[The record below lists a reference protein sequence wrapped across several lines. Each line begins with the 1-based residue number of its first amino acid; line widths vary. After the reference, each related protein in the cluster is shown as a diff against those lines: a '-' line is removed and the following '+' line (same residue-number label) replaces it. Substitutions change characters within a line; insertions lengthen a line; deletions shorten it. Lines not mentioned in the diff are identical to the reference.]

1 MGARRSRSRWSSFR
15 AAGEHAADGTR
26 SAVAAS
32 VITSASTRLGDDRRR
47 LASRILLDLGLVVGG
62 ALALAAA
69 AVLTAHDGGLAY
81 DTRAYWQAARHVLDG
96 TALYSPASVS
106 DLGAYK
112 YPPIFAQLFIP
123 AAWLPELLV
132 AWLWRVSGIL
142 CLRYIVGSWKAAI
155 VACAFVP
162 VLIELSLGNVTL
174 QIAAVLFFALRD
186 RRGAYLL
193 PWVAAL
199 KFGPVLLVPYL
210 WFRMPESRRPLV
222 IGTAV
227 FAAACLAS
235 FVASS
240 DQWSGYAAT
249 FGWENGSVMSGS
261 GVIAI
266 VPSWGGLDFVLRFAI
281 AGAAAL
287 YATLT
292 RRAWLAYTAAVLTCP
307 ILAFSRFAPLVAL
320 WRFRG
325 RPAAEPGS
333 ATTPVPAPNG
343 AEAVA

>member
-1 MGARRSRSRWSSFR
+1 MSVFDRVGPARR
-15 AAGEHAADGTR
+15 EL
-26 SAVAAS
+26 VA
-32 VITSASTRLGDDRRR
+32 RL
-47 LASRILLDLGLVVGG
+47 LLDSGLIAGG
-62 ALALAAA
+62 ALAIA
-69 AVLTAHDGGLAY
+69 AVAVITVHDGGLAY
-81 DTRAYWQAARHVLDG
+81 DTRAYWLAARHLLDG
-96 TALYSPASVS
+96 TALYSPATVS

-112 YPPIFAQLFIP
+112 YPPIFAQMFIP

-132 AWLWRVSGIL
+132 AWLWRISGIL

-162 VLIELSLGNVTL
+162 VLIELSLGNLTL

-210 WFRMPESRRPLV
+210 WFRMPESRRPLLL
-222 IGTAV
+222 GTAV

-235 FVASS
+235 YVTTP

-249 FGWENGSVMSGS
+249 FGWENGSVMSGT

-266 VPSWGGLDFVLRFAI
+266 VPSWGGLDFGLRFAI
-281 AGAAAL
+281 AGAVAL

-292 RRAWLAYTAAVLTCP
+292 RRAWLAYAAAAITCP
-307 ILAFSRFAPLVAL
+307 ILAFSRFAPFVAL

-325 RPAAEPGS
+325 GRAAQAGSGPA
-333 ATTPVPAPNG
+333 TVPAPSPDTAG
-343 AEAVA
+343 AVA

>member
-1 MGARRSRSRWSSFR
+1 MSVFDRVGPARR
-15 AAGEHAADGTR
+15 EL
-26 SAVAAS
+26 VA
-32 VITSASTRLGDDRRR
+32 RL
-47 LASRILLDLGLVVGG
+47 LLDSGLIVGG
-62 ALALAAA
+62 ALAMA
-69 AVLTAHDGGLAY
+69 AVAVITIHDGGLAY
-81 DTRAYWQAARHVLDG
+81 DTRAYWLAARHLLDG
-96 TALYSPASVS
+96 TALYSPATVS

-112 YPPIFAQLFIP
+112 YPPIFAQMFIP

-132 AWLWRVSGIL
+132 AWLWRISGIL

-162 VLIELSLGNVTL
+162 VLIELSLGNLTL

-210 WFRMPESRRPLV
+210 WFRMPESRRPLLL
-222 IGTAV
+222 GTAV

-235 FVASS
+235 YVTTP

-249 FGWENGSVMSGS
+249 FGWENGSVMSGT

-266 VPSWGGLDFVLRFAI
+266 VPSWGGLDFGLRFAI
-281 AGAAAL
+281 AGAVAL

-292 RRAWLAYTAAVLTCP
+292 RRAWLAYAAAAITCP
-307 ILAFSRFAPLVAL
+307 ILAFSRFAPFVAL

-325 RPAAEPGS
+325 GRAAQAGSGPA
-333 ATTPVPAPNG
+333 TVPAPSPDTAG
-343 AEAVA
+343 AVA